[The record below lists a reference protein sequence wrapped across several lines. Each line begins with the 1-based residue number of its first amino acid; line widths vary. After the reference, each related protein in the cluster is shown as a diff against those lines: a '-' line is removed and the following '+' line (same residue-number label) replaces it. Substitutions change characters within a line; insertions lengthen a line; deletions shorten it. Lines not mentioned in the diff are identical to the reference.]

1 VDSLK
6 IERQGLLG
14 NEVVEH
20 PLDEIVEVKLNT
32 SSYFNS
38 KTILYQVV
46 LVLSSGEN
54 LLLTSNSS
62 LGKARKQKIVD
73 ELRNFLSES

>member
-1 VDSLK
+1 V
-6 IERQGLLG
+6 
-14 NEVVEH
+14 NEH
-20 PLDEIVEVKLNT
+20 PLENIIEVKLNT

-54 LLLTSNSS
+54 LLLTFNSS
-62 LGKARKQKIVD
+62 MGKARKQKLVD
-73 ELRNFLSES
+73 EMTNFLTQSVS